1 MGVSLEGNMS
11 RTIFQVTVT
20 LTLTSVLVLNNRV
33 QSIYL
38 IIFKVG
44 ILNLVC

>member
-11 RTIFQVTVT
+11 RKIFQVTV
-20 LTLTSVLVLNNRV
+20 TLTSVLVLNNRV